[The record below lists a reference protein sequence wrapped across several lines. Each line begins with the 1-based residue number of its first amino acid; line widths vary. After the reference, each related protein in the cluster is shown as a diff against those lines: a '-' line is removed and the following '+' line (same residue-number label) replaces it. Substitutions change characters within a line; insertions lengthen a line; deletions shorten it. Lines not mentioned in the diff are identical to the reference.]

1 MSYTTEIKNEIA
13 INNKDYRKP
22 EVLAELS
29 GFIRN
34 NGTVDKDKI
43 ILTSENINIIN
54 RINDCVKKNY
64 NIEGSIKTIDNLN
77 FSKKDLYELTIN
89 DDNHNILKD
98 ISVNAR
104 KLEKIKSMTYG

>member
-43 ILTSENINIIN
+43 
-54 RINDCVKKNY
+54 
-64 NIEGSIKTIDNLN
+64 
-77 FSKKDLYELTIN
+77 
-89 DDNHNILKD
+89 
-98 ISVNAR
+98 
-104 KLEKIKSMTYG
+104 KIRLFLHQKI